1 MITEI
6 TYILSNREMFT
17 GLERNE
23 LFFCTDLGRFQTTGE
38 TESMPNARESGG
50 TL

>member
-1 MITEI
+1 MLTGM
-6 TYILSNREMFT
+6 TYILKCLLVLKDTNY
-17 GLERNE
+17 
-23 LFFCTDLGRFQTTGE
+23 FCPDLGRFQTTNE